1 MSRSGASGGAVAL
14 MEPGAAIGA
23 IGARVQPVETER
35 IEWHEAAGRV
45 LAEPMVLDRPSP
57 ACDVSAMDGYAL
69 RLADLDGGALPVAGE
84 VEPGVRAG
92 RLEPGEALRIFTG
105 AMVPEGAEAV
115 VPREQVEESADR
127 IVFSK
132 GLSVRPGQH
141 IRRRGENAEV
151 GAEVCGAGCVI
162 TPGRLVALASCGYGR
177 VLVRRAVT
185 IGVIVT
191 GNEVWGVDQ
200 TPPAWVLR
208 DSNGPALLGMIGE
221 AAWASVDG
229 PVFVRDHPDAVREA
243 ASSMLERCDALVLTG
258 GVSAG
263 DHDCVPGVLRDL
275 GCEVL
280 FHKLAIRPGKP
291 VLGAIDAAG
300 RPVLGL
306 PGNPVSVMVTASVF
320 GAVALRARAGIESHD
335 GEVMWVDVEG
345 EASAPPSL
353 TWYPAVHLTE
363 DGRAALVRSRGSG
376 DWVAAA
382 GSDGFVEVPAGEP
395 VSGRRRFRRWGLCGS
410 ATI

>member
-1 MSRSGASGGAVAL
+1 MSRPGTSGGAAAL
-14 MEPGAAIGA
+14 MQPGAAIEA
-23 IGARVQPVETER
+23 LRARVRPVEAER
-35 IEWHEAAGRV
+35 IAWHLAAGRV
-45 LAEPMVLDRPSP
+45 LAEPVVLDRPSP

-69 RLADLDGGALPVAGE
+69 RVADLERGALPVTGE

-115 VPREQVEESADR
+115 VPREQVNESADR
-127 IVFSK
+127 IAFPD
-132 GLSVRPGQH
+132 GLSVRAGQH
-141 IRRRGENAEV
+141 IRRRGENAEA
-151 GAEVCGAGCVI
+151 GAEVCGPGCVV
-162 TPGRLVALASCGYGR
+162 TPGRLAALASCGHGR
-177 VLVRRAVT
+177 VLVRRVVT

-200 TPPAWVLR
+200 SPPAWALR

-221 AAWASVDG
+221 AAWARVEG
-229 PVFVRDHPDAVREA
+229 PVSVRDQPEAVREA
-243 ASSMLERCDALVLTG
+243 ASSMLARCDALVLTG

-263 DHDCVPGVLRDL
+263 DHDCVPDVLRDL

-291 VLGAIDAAG
+291 VLGAIDQAG

-320 GAVALRARAGIESHD
+320 GAAALRARAGIDAHEGSAA
-335 GEVMWVDVEG
+335 WVDVEG

-353 TWYPAVHLTE
+353 IWYPAVRLTV
-363 DGRAALVRSRGSG
+363 DGRAELVRSRGSG

-382 GSDGFVEVPAGEP
+382 GSEGFVEVPAGERAC
-395 VSGRRRFRRWGLCGS
+395 GRRRFRRWGLCGS
-410 ATI
+410 AT